1 VRQPRRDVVERVE
14 QACRLLDRN
23 CSAPFLDELDQPVR
37 GVDPELHASML
48 GEHVFVFKHAF
59 VFKSA

>member
-1 VRQPRRDVVERVE
+1 VVERVE
-14 QACRLLDRN
+14 QACRLLDRD

-48 GEHVFVFKHAF
+48 GEHVFVFK
-59 VFKSA
+59 SA